1 MKLKSAIY
9 AGIGALALSASSVFA
24 QGQVNQHNVTINLKV
39 TFEGPVQYKTTE
51 SSSKDTWSSKS
62 KFVVGK
68 FSNKEFLE
76 ALVED
81 GLISDI
87 KGWSVVLL
95 VDQDGDP
102 ISLFITKKNT
112 SPIDVSDYL
121 DYDNDYVVSEWDY
134 KEVEY
139 SNGDYEETD
148 KWTERGKS
156 KVWLEL
162 PYLCT
167 TLRGSYTGKF
177 ESTYFDDDSSEA
189 KALPEGYYEK
199 STGGSFDSLV
209 GAGPYGYLDDEDVLS
224 KGSSEEESDNEV
236 LVEGSITLG
245 GAKLV
250 DFYLD

>member
-1 MKLKSAIY
+1 MKSVIY

-39 TFEGPVQYKTTE
+39 TFEGPEQYKETE
-51 SSSKDTWSSKS
+51 TSSKYTETSKS

-81 GLISDI
+81 GLISEI

-95 VDQDGDP
+95 VDQDGDE

-121 DYDNDYVVSEWDY
+121 SYCPDFVVAEWDD
-134 KEVEY
+134 KEVYY
-139 SNGDYEETD
+139 SNGDYERTQ
-148 KWTERGKS
+148 KWTERGKA

-177 ESTYFDDDSSEA
+177 ESTEFDDDSLES
-189 KALPEGYYEK
+189 KALPEGYFEK
-199 STGGSFDSLV
+199 STGGSLDSLV
-209 GAGPYGYLDDEDVLS
+209 GSGPYDYLDDEEVLA
-224 KGSSEEESDNEV
+224 KGSEEEYDDEV

-250 DFYLD
+250 DFYWD